1 MPSVHPRRRP
11 ARLDDHTATP
21 SLIDSFQKMNLRK
34 GETFANNNK
43 TQDIWD
49 PVEAL
54 YELKAA
60 RASTCPKSLEDL
72 LLGAGE
78 RRTVDLL
85 QRVDKAIATNSKL
98 ALGAVLREPEV
109 LPLPTFVVASAR
121 DDTFI
126 EKVRPDYRRHS
137 HSSDSGIGSSV
148 ADSDCISL
156 KSTGERPGSSHHA
169 ARPVQTLTSNA
180 DDTSTPSSHST
191 IDEES
196 GLSDHACRQIH
207 KHIVKPILDEDT
219 LKDFHPLVKQVPKR
233 IGNKEITTLRELE
246 KTLIFLAPVSGLG
259 SLWDCADAYCRSGV
273 QEYSRSPSK
282 YLRFCQR
289 TIRVLHTTVTT
300 LHESDQRTPA
310 DRPYT
315 QGYFFDLVEQIRRYA
330 QILQATREKQEKGQN
345 LDAMD
350 YTPDETVSLHGG
362 MTHNGKPAELVRH
375 TKDGKTISVAT
386 GLPLSEEDLT
396 MKRPLGADV
405 VDDDDE
411 EALRS
416 MARRKKGAKPET
428 HYCPV
433 DACDKEFKRPCDLTK
448 HIKTHERPWKCPD
461 DKCKFHDQGWPT
473 EKELERHINDKHSA
487 EPPSYRCLFQ
497 PCPYNSKRESN
508 CKQHMEKAHG
518 WTYVRSKSN
527 GKGNGSKTVTR
538 LPRGS
543 VPPSPSSTVLTP
555 LTPIAPS
562 PSVQS
567 WASSRGSMPPP
578 TGVPGPSNY
587 HTPSFVAPSPDFAGH
602 FNMNF
607 NFNDMAN
614 FPTPALSDDRRA
626 STSASSHSGL
636 QLDGSSID
644 DGISPQDLQF
654 DDFDFNSFNFPQ
666 ASPYATAGA
675 SCFDNSM
682 GGVPLG
688 DHVSPDI
695 ARLDQTM
702 TAPNHYEPM
711 NLDDGFGGD
720 FTLYGN
726 AASTTADATAGAAMF
741 APLPAEGSSWGDFG
755 GQFEYKSP
763 SLMQGSS
770 ALDELFPELKGH

>member
-11 ARLDDHTATP
+11 AHLDPDMTP
-21 SLIDSFQKMNLRK
+21 SLISSFQNMNLRK
-34 GETFANNNK
+34 GQTFANTNK
-43 TQDIWD
+43 IEDIWD
-49 PVEAL
+49 PVESL
-54 YELKAA
+54 SVPTAA
-60 RASTCPKSLEDL
+60 RSTTCPKSLEDL
-72 LLGAGE
+72 LIGAGE
-78 RRTVDLL
+78 RRTAELL
-85 QRVDKAIATNSKL
+85 QRVDQAIATNSKL
-98 ALGAVLREPEV
+98 ALGAVLCEPEV
-109 LPLPTFVVASAR
+109 LPVPTFVVASAR
-121 DDTFI
+121 EDTTLQ
-126 EKVRPDYRRHS
+126 KVRPDCRRHS

-148 ADSDCISL
+148 ADSDCVSL
-156 KSTGERPGSSHHA
+156 KSTEE
-169 ARPVQTLTSNA
+169 
-180 DDTSTPSSHST
+180 TSTRSPLVT
-191 IDEES
+191 DEEDEEA
-196 GLSDHACRQIH
+196 GLSDYACKQIH
-207 KHIVKPILDEDT
+207 KYIVKPILEEDA
-219 LKDFHPLVKQVPKR
+219 LKDFHPLIQEVPER

-246 KTLIFLAPVSGLG
+246 KTLIFLAP
-259 SLWDCADAYCRSGV
+259 
-273 QEYSRSPSK
+273 EYSRSPSK

-330 QILQATREKQEKGQN
+330 QILQATRERQEQGKKLGE
-345 LDAMD
+345 MD
-350 YTPDETVSLHGG
+350 YTPVETVSLHGG
-362 MTHNGKPAELVRH
+362 MSHNGKPAELVRH

-386 GLPLSEEDLT
+386 GLPLSEEEIT
-396 MKRPLGADV
+396 MKRPMPADIV
-405 VDDDDE
+405 DDE
-411 EALRS
+411 EAMRS

-461 DKCKFHDQGWPT
+461 DKCKFHGQGWPT

-518 WTYVRSKSN
+518 WQYVRSKSN
-527 GKGNGSKTVTR
+527 GKGKGSKTVTR

-543 VPPSPSSTVLTP
+543 VPPSPSSTLLTP

-562 PSVQS
+562 PS

-578 TGVPGPSNY
+578 PLGVAGPSSYN
-587 HTPSFVAPSPDFAGH
+587 TPSWTAPSPNFSGNDFAGH

-626 STSASSHSGL
+626 STTNSSHSGL
-636 QLDGSSID
+636 QLDGSSVENSV
-644 DGISPQDLQF
+644 SPQDLHF
-654 DDFDFNSFNFPQ
+654 DDFDFSNLNFPQ
-666 ASPYATAGA
+666 PSPYATEGA
-675 SCFDNSM
+675 SCFDTGI
-682 GGVPLG
+682 GGVSTME
-688 DHVSPDI
+688 HISPGG
-695 ARLDQTM
+695 AQLNQTI
-702 TAPNHYEPM
+702 TAPHHYDAM
-711 NLDDGFGGD
+711 NIDEGFGGD
-720 FTLYGN
+720 FTLYG
-726 AASTTADATAGAAMF
+726 AGSGAPVTTGGDMF
-741 APLPAEGSSWGDFG
+741 APLPTDGSSWGDFG
-755 GQFEYKSP
+755 GHFDFKTP
-763 SLMQGSS
+763 NMPAGNS